1 MMQSIQRIQRKNVL
15 KQTLFDRYEI
25 TELWKEFFFF
35 FYFPHGSGFHISLSN
50 NISFTEIPVCKGSL
64 AQ

>member
-1 MMQSIQRIQRKNVL
+1 MQSIQRIQRKNVL

-35 FYFPHGSGFHISLSN
+35 LLSTRFWLSHKL
-50 NISFTEIPVCKGSL
+50 I
-64 AQ
+64 Q

>member
-35 FYFPHGSGFHISLSN
+35 FFFFFTFHTVLA
-50 NISFTEIPVCKGSL
+50 FT
-64 AQ
+64 